1 MATGCDNGIPQCQLL
16 MDGGQS
22 SPNPIIAYEDQIRQ
36 PGKSQWQPQAF
47 WCPQSSAPVP
57 AGPDLAAIRDRV
69 IRLLP
74 RVAAATTGPNTLVN
88 IQTVLWADT
97 PERRSLGRV
106 LVVGQ
111 PVWLRLAFDHAAWD
125 FGDGT
130 TLSSHSP
137 GKAYDAGNDPCR
149 TVSCPDYFGHTYTAT
164 GVMTVRVRIA
174 WRATYSLDGQHYQPV
189 DTTPLTGPADTVR
202 IHVRQARGVLVA
214 TGD

>member
-1 MATGCDNGIPQCQLL
+1 MRWVVLVALSIGLPAWAATANPAAHAVGSGQLVPCAIDTGNGTRSGLEGVLVDGHCVQRSAGSPSSGPAAEYRTLSCLADGTAIVRGGQVVATGCDNGIPQCQLL

-111 PVWLRLAFDHAAWD
+111 PV
-125 FGDGT
+125 
-130 TLSSHSP
+130 
-137 GKAYDAGNDPCR
+137 
-149 TVSCPDYFGHTYTAT
+149 
-164 GVMTVRVRIA
+164 
-174 WRATYSLDGQHYQPV
+174 
-189 DTTPLTGPADTVR
+189 
-202 IHVRQARGVLVA
+202 
-214 TGD
+214 